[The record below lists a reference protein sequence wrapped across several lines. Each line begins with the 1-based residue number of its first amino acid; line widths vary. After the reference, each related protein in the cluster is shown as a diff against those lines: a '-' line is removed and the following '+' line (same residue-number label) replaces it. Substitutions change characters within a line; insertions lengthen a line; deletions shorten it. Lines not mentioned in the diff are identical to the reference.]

1 MRYNTTEIMNI
12 GMACLVERLGVV
24 EAEHFISVIL
34 RERFDYTKWQ
44 REHFD
49 SIDLDSLL
57 EAAYA
62 YDDAHP
68 IGRRARARQEG

>member
-1 MRYNTTEIMNI
+1 MRYNTAEIMDR
-12 GMACLVERLGVV
+12 GMACLVEKLGVV

-34 RERFDYTKWQ
+34 RESFDYTKWQ

-49 SIDLDSLL
+49 NVDPDGFL

-62 YDDAHP
+62 YDDAHALP
-68 IGRRARARQEG
+68 NY